1 MKTTE
6 EMIAVMQSHADGEAI
21 QRRSLKGGWWTSVS
35 LDSSAWDW
43 CYFDFRI
50 KPAESKKVMMQMW
63 QRIDG
68 TLFAEEISKS
78 FGTRNKN
85 KPKQPYK
92 KVGEPFEFVYPEG
105 DDG

>member
-21 QRRSLKGGWWTSVS
+21 QRRVLDGGIWTNVS
-35 LDSSAWDW
+35 SDSPAWDW
-43 CYFDFRI
+43 GYFDYRV
-50 KPAESKKVMMQMW
+50 KPAEPKTVMMQTW

-92 KVGEPFEFVYPEG
+92 KVGEPYEFVMATI
-105 DDG
+105 